1 MHICSKDEHTGII
14 ERSNRIVKG
23 KCRTMVYALLHKK
36 VPKLM
41 VISLV
46 VVATKWINA
55 FPPINGISKTMS
67 LAILVQGLPK
77 PNL

>member
-1 MHICSKDEHTGII
+1 
-14 ERSNRIVKG
+14 
-23 KCRTMVYALLHKK
+23 
-36 VPKLM
+36 M

-46 VVATKWINA
+46 AVATKWINA